1 MFIRSFL
8 RSATLGMFRQVG
20 DWVQYSTD
28 TGSLSTQWLH
38 VSLRTYRAPLRYGR
52 PEGASP
58 ARQRSLVIFPIV
70 TRKHRSEFSLL
81 PPPCQVRFW
90 VGAGAETRESKLKTT
105 HLSTTTCR
113 REHTRAETC
122 IRHHQW
128 ICTAIAVPLDPSMKN
143 LASWVATTE
152 PTCRLYLYWF
162 HISSHDWIGDLS
174 VAAGYDKTHRNVMGR
189 VIRSICFA
197 TLAVTALP
205 GDCRV
210 SRKFGGGRDGEWL
223 GPLSHRCTLLAHDIN
238 SHGS

>member
-1 MFIRSFL
+1 MCLYEPTVRHCATAAPRVRHQLANGHLSF
-8 RSATLGMFRQVG
+8 SQ
-20 DWVQYSTD
+20 
-28 TGSLSTQWLH
+28 
-38 VSLRTYRAPLRYGR
+38 SLRESTGPS
-52 PEGASP
+52 SP
-58 ARQRSLVIFPIV
+58 CSP
-70 TRKHRSEFSLL
+70 

-90 VGAGAETRESKLKTT
+90 IGAGAETRESKLKTT

>member
-1 MFIRSFL
+1 
-8 RSATLGMFRQVG
+8 LGS
-20 DWVQYSTD
+20 VQYGYRKFIHTMVACVF
-28 TGSLSTQWLH
+28 TNLPCAIA
-38 VSLRTYRAPLRYGR
+38 LRPPRGCVTSSPTVTCHFPNRYEKAQVRVLPAP
-52 PEGASP
+52 P
-58 ARQRSLVIFPIV
+58 
-70 TRKHRSEFSLL
+70 

-90 VGAGAETRESKLKTT
+90 IGAGAETRESKLKTT

-189 VIRSICFA
+189 VIRCFA

-210 SRKFGGGRDGEWL
+210 PRKFGGGRDGEWL